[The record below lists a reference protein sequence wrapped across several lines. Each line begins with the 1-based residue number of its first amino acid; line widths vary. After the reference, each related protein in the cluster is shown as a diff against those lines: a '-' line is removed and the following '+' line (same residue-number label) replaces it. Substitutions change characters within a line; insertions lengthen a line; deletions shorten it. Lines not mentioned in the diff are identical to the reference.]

1 MAASQIGLR
10 RRYSIQRDICP
21 CIKGAENIAESGVAK
36 SGYGAEGDGTS
47 DRDNE
52 NGRLAI
58 LFPQDAHAPCIAA
71 GESRPVRKVVVK
83 VAVE

>member
-36 SGYGAEGDGTS
+36 SGYGAEGDGKS

-52 NGRLAI
+52 EHYR
-58 LFPQDAHAPCIAA
+58 DAGDGLPRKAQRRIAA
-71 GESRPVRKVVVK
+71 LSGL
-83 VAVE
+83 